1 MRINLSCGADRRAVW
16 PSPWEMTLQT
26 IACDAMGQ
34 FKARK
39 KPAKSGSAL
48 SGKVANAYAAGNDW
62 E

>member
-1 MRINLSCGADRRAVW
+1 
-16 PSPWEMTLQT
+16 MTLQT